1 MAKSTTHRTAAVRRC
16 DEHVFVYRNG
26 STARTAA
33 ARLLGKGLSDYQI
46 ARRTGASRSS
56 VQRWRVRGLPAQRDS
71 RPAAWRPSDPA
82 SYSYLLGVYLGDGY
96 VAKASHSPVLEISLD
111 ARYPGIAE
119 ECSKAISRVLGVRAR
134 TSQRRTAS
142 GGQSIRVTAGS
153 QLWPV
158 VFPQH
163 GPGKKHKRKIALEE
177 WQQEIVDRHPRR
189 FLRGLLHADGSRSVN
204 RFSVDL
210 KRGPRQYAY
219 VRYFFTNL
227 SVDIQG
233 LFCASCD
240 KLGIR
245 WTRSSARNISV
256 AERRSVALLDCF
268 VGPKDD
274 AGGGT

>member
-1 MAKSTTHRTAAVRRC
+1 MDSATMRSLVALAQAAVQC
-16 DEHVFVYRNG
+16 SDGAH
-26 STARTAA
+26 AA
-33 ARLLGKGLSDYQI
+33 Y
-46 ARRTGASRSS
+46 
-56 VQRWRVRGLPAQRDS
+56 
-71 RPAAWRPSDPA
+71 
-82 SYSYLLGVYLGDGY
+82 
-96 VAKASHSPVLEISLD
+96 AKASQSPVFEVSLD

-119 ECSKAISRVLGVRAR
+119 ECSRAIWRVLEVRAKI
-134 TSQRRTAS
+134 SQRRAS
-142 GGQSIRVTAGS
+142 AGQSIRVTAGS
-153 QLWPV
+153 QLWPL

-163 GPGKKHKRKIALEE
+163 GAGKKHTRKIVLKA
-177 WQQEIVDRHPRR
+177 WQQEIVDRHPKP

-227 SVDIQG
+227 SLDILG

-240 KLGIR
+240 QLGIR
-245 WTRSSARNISV
+245 WTRSSAKNISI
-256 AERRSVALLDCF
+256 ADRRSVALLDSF